1 MISSKKLLGILC
13 LFEEL
18 STEEKRALLNVL
30 GSLQDSEDNAV
41 PPSSCPEADQQ

>member
-30 GSLQDSEDNAV
+30 GSMQDSEDNAT
-41 PPSSCPEADQQ
+41 PPSSCPEKDP

>member
-18 STEEKRALLNVL
+18 STEEKRALINVF
-30 GSLQDSEDNAV
+30 GSMQDSEDSAT
-41 PPSSCPEADQQ
+41 PPSSSPEEDP